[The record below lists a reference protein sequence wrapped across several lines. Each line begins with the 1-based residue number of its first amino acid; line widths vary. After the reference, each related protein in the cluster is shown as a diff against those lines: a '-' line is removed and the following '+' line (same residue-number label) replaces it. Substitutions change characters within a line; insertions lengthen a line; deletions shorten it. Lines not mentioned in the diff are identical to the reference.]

1 MLCDYYSD
9 CLLIG
14 TFIFCSSFDSK
25 NPIDLCLVE
34 DILKVMDDHN
44 ALVKSFRMVRDYI
57 QSNESVN
64 VSLRLFRNRDH
75 DPRTYNMPQ
84 VDEVVALVVGDI
96 GDGEDGRDI
105 VVRKTDGFLKR
116 LHETHAKYIPL
127 QYPLLFPFGE
137 DQYQENIPL
146 NSLTTT
152 DTVDKLIRVSLRA
165 FIAFRLMERTVEDS
179 VILKSRRLFQQFV
192 VDLYSMIESQR
203 LSFIRENQ
211 SKIRSDFLAGIEEAV
226 GRGDIVASSIGSQ
239 IVLPSSFTGG
249 RHYMFNNYQDAMA
262 ISKRC
267 GYPDLFFDVYLQSQM
282 A

>member
-1 MLCDYYSD
+1 
-9 CLLIG
+9 
-14 TFIFCSSFDSK
+14 
-25 NPIDLCLVE
+25 
-34 DILKVMDDHN
+34 
-44 ALVKSFRMVRDYI
+44 
-57 QSNESVN
+57 
-64 VSLRLFRNRDH
+64 
-75 DPRTYNMPQ
+75 
-84 VDEVVALVVGDI
+84 
-96 GDGEDGRDI
+96 
-105 VVRKTDGFLKR
+105 
-116 LHETHAKYIPL
+116 
-127 QYPLLFPFGE
+127 
-137 DQYQENIPL
+137 
-146 NSLTTT
+146 
-152 DTVDKLIRVSLRA
+152 
-165 FIAFRLMERTVEDS
+165 MERTIEDS
-179 VILKSRRLFQQFV
+179 VILRSRRLFQQFV